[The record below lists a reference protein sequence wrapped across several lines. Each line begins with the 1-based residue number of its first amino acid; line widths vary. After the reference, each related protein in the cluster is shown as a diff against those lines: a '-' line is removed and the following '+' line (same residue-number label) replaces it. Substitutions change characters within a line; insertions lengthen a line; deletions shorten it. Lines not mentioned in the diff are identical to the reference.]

1 MNMKVILSTLVAL
14 FIAFLIFLGF
24 SLNNNPSLLPSVLEG
39 KTIPAFK
46 AMHLEDASKSLTEKS
61 IKGPSLIN
69 VWATWCP
76 TCRSEHEMLNKLSKQ
91 GIMIYGI
98 NYKDDPQLAMEWLKE
113 LGNPYQFNINDQKG
127 QLGIDLGVYGA
138 PETFFINQQ
147 GQIVLRHVGDINETN
162 WEKDLRPVWESIT
175 TPTSSAPK

>member
-1 MNMKVILSTLVAL
+1 MNMKITLSILVAL
-14 FIAFLIFLGF
+14 FMAFLIFLGF

-39 KTIPAFK
+39 KSIPSFN
-46 AMHLEDASKSLTEKS
+46 AMRLEDPSKSITEKS
-61 IKGPSLIN
+61 IKGPALVN

-91 GIMIYGI
+91 GIVIYGI
-98 NYKDDPQLAMEWLKE
+98 NYKDTPELALEWLKE

-162 WEKDLRPVWESIT
+162 WEKDLRPIWESIT
-175 TPTSSAPK
+175 RSISASQ